1 MAELRDVL
9 ERAVELH
16 APFVQR
22 SRHFEQSVRADLRAG
37 TGGERGVP
45 VAIGVRFVGEATDE
59 LRRTESATGV
69 STVGVCPRPA
79 KLPEPAIECG
89 TEIECSTLGRVGA
102 NAGRNFTLQTSI
114 GRRTAGK
121 DLDDPAERISAVQG
135 RARSAHDLYPFDEL
149 KRQILQ

>member
-102 NAGRNFTLQTSI
+102 NAGRSFTLQTSI